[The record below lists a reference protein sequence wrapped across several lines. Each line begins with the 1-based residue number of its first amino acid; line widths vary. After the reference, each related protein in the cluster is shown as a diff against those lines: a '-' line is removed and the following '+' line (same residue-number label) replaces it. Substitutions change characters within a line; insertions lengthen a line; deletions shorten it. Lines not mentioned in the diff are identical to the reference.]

1 VTLQASTNERADAAG
16 TRLDWRRALP
26 ALGDD
31 AVILREVRRD
41 DASSLLVQLN
51 QREVL
56 RYVAPCPSRVEGF
69 QRFIRWARSERRHGR
84 LACFG
89 LVPGGQRQAVGVLQ
103 VWPIERDFSTAEWG
117 FCVGEAYW
125 GAGLF
130 ERAARLLLGAVFADL
145 GVQRLEAR
153 AVDVNVRGNRVL
165 EKLGHVREGVLRRGY
180 RSGDVTHDYVMWSVL
195 AEEWAAGKERRRAS

>member
-1 VTLQASTNERADAAG
+1 VTLQASTNERADPTA
-16 TRLDWRRALP
+16 TRLAWRSALP
-26 ALGDD
+26 ELRDD
-31 AVILREVRRD
+31 LVMLREVRRD

-51 QREVL
+51 QPEVL
-56 RYVAPCPSRVEGF
+56 RYVAPCPSTVEGF
-69 QRFIRWARSERRHGR
+69 QHFIRWARRERRHDR

-89 LVPGGQRQAVGVLQ
+89 LVPGGQRHAVGVLQ

-125 GAGLF
+125 GVGLF
-130 ERAARLLLGAVFADL
+130 ERAARLLLDTVFADL

-165 EKLGHVREGVLRRGY
+165 EKLGHLREGVLRSGY
-180 RSGDVTHDYVMWSVL
+180 RCGAITHDYVMWSVL
-195 AEEWAAGKERRRAS
+195 ADEWRAGKDRRRDS